1 MKFGKI
7 TAENVSHNALSL
19 GGALAGGALSGGIMT
34 FVPEK
39 QALLAKGGMA
49 VVGLVGAASIK
60 AKSSAENL
68 VKFILLGAA
77 IRQGTELITHVVKDK
92 ITVDPASASSKFVGG
107 MVGLAC
113 PCETAPYLASP
124 VINFPALGNPYQ
136 EEVVDQQYAT
146 EELPAGAFI

>member
-34 FVPEK
+34 LVPEK

-68 VKFILLGAA
+68 VKFILLGVA
-77 IRQGTELITHVVKDK
+77 IRQGSELITHVVKDQ
-92 ITVDPASASSKFVGG
+92 ITVDPASTSSKFVGG

-113 PCETAPYLASP
+113 PCDYPALGSP
-124 VINFPALGNPYQ
+124 VISFPALMNPYEGQ
-136 EEVVDQQYAT
+136 EVVEEYAA
-146 EELPAGAFI
+146 EELPAGAFF